1 MSYKERMRELRKK
14 RHIEYLESIG
24 AIKRKS
30 ERYRD
35 KDEEEPKRRV
45 EIRVKTP
52 SGRTEKWNLNMSEST
67 LKWYLE
73 KKKKEGYEIIQ
84 VLSGAKPKRYKVKT
98 SKENLEKVKRTYLEN
113 IKKSVYDPKNI
124 QKLKA
129 FGWSDEK
136 IKQWQREQLK
146 KAEER
151 VKNKAELE
159 KLAKYWIE
167 KGKIPGEVT
176 IEDIEITAKSE
187 TQKRM
192 IQRANQNLKK
202 PISEP
207 KHIPK
212 PEPKSVTPKPAP
224 KPIGEPKSTTTAT
237 PIKSKIDFK
246 LLGVILL
253 GVLAFSLL
261 LRR

>member
-1 MSYKERMRELRKK
+1 MGVRVRV
-14 RHIEYLESIG
+14 
-24 AIKRKS
+24 
-30 ERYRD
+30 
-35 KDEEEPKRRV
+35 RRPDGKT
-45 EIRVKTP
+45 EI
-52 SGRTEKWNLNMSEST
+52 WNLNMSEST

-113 IKKSVYDPKNI
+113 VRKSVYDPKNI
-124 QKLKA
+124 EKLRA
-129 FGWSDEK
+129 FGWSEEK
-136 IKQWQREQLK
+136 IREWQREQLK

-159 KLAKYWIE
+159 KLAKHFIE

-202 PISEP
+202 PI
-207 KHIPK
+207 
-212 PEPKSVTPKPAP
+212 PEPKPPVEPPKRTEPPRQTSPPRREVKPQVAVVTVAGKPFKVDSLKYGLAV
-224 KPIGEPKSTTTAT
+224 IGLT
-237 PIKSKIDFK
+237 
-246 LLGVILL
+246 VILGWML
-253 GVLAFSLL
+253 F
-261 LRR
+261 RR